1 MVDPAADDAY
11 LLRIRRAGWW
21 RRFFAALVDGIL
33 LAIVQAIL
41 RVFIGDTGG
50 IGLGLLIDIAYFTY
64 FHGSTGQTPGN
75 AALSIKVVDL
85 RDGTGRPIG
94 YGRAFIRWLGS
105 ILSAIVL
112 FLGYFWM
119 LWDPEKQTW
128 HDKMAGSVVV
138 DLNDR
143 VR

>member
-1 MVDPAADDAY
+1 MVDQTAEDAY

-33 LAIVQAIL
+33 LSIVQAIL
-41 RVFIGDTGG
+41 RVLIGKTSG
-50 IGLGLLIDIAYFTY
+50 IGLGLLIDSAYFTY

-94 YGRAFIRWLGS
+94 YARAFVRWLGS
-105 ILSAIVL
+105 ILSAIPL

-119 LWDPEKQTW
+119 LWDSEKQTW
-128 HDKMAGSVVV
+128 HDKMAGSAVV
-138 DLNDR
+138 DLTDR

>member
-1 MVDPAADDAY
+1 VLDAAGEGAY

-21 RRFFAALVDGIL
+21 RRFFSALIDGIV

-41 RVFIGDTGG
+41 RVLVGDTGG
-50 IGLGLLIDIAYFTY
+50 ISLGLLVDIAYFTY
-64 FHGSTGQTPGN
+64 FHGSTGQTPGDM
-75 AALSIKVVDL
+75 ALSIKVVDL
-85 RDGTGRPIG
+85 RDGTGQPIG

-105 ILSAIVL
+105 ILSAIPL

-128 HDKMAGSVVV
+128 HDKIAGSAVV
-138 DLNDR
+138 DLNDHAG
-143 VR
+143 

>member
-1 MVDPAADDAY
+1 VVDQVAETAH
-11 LLRIRRAGWW
+11 LLRIQRAGWW
-21 RRFFAALVDGIL
+21 RRLFAALVDGIL
-33 LAIVQAIL
+33 LSVVSGIL
-41 RVFIGDTGG
+41 RVLIGVTAG

-64 FHGSTGQTPGN
+64 FHGSTGQTPGD

-94 YGRAFIRWLGS
+94 YARAFVRWLGS
-105 ILSAIVL
+105 ILSAIPL

-138 DLNDR
+138 DLSDR

>member
-1 MVDPAADDAY
+1 VDRPAEDAY

-21 RRFFAALVDGIL
+21 RRFFSALIDGIL
-33 LAIVQAIL
+33 LAVVQTIL
-41 RVFIGDTGG
+41 RTLIGEVSG
-50 IGLGLLIDIAYFTY
+50 IGLGLLVDMAYFTY
-64 FHGSTGQTPGN
+64 FHGSTGQTPGDM
-75 AALSIKVVDL
+75 ALSIKVVDL

-105 ILSAIVL
+105 ILSAIPL

-119 LWDPEKQTW
+119 LWDREKQTW
-128 HDKMAGSVVV
+128 HDKIAGSVVV

>member
-1 MVDPAADDAY
+1 VDRPAEDAY

-21 RRFFAALVDGIL
+21 RRFFSALIDGIL
-33 LAIVQAIL
+33 LAVVQTIL
-41 RVFIGDTGG
+41 RTLIGEVSG
-50 IGLGLLIDIAYFTY
+50 IGLGLLVDMAYFTY
-64 FHGSTGQTPGN
+64 FHGSTGQTPGDI
-75 AALSIKVVDL
+75 ALSIKVVDL

-105 ILSAIVL
+105 ILSAIPL

-119 LWDPEKQTW
+119 LWDREKQTW
-128 HDKMAGSVVV
+128 HDKIAGSVVV

>member
-1 MVDPAADDAY
+1 VVDQAADDAY

-21 RRFFAALVDGIL
+21 RRFFAAVVDGIL
-33 LAIVQAIL
+33 LAIVHAIL
-41 RVFIGDTGG
+41 RVFIGEAGV
-50 IGLGLLIDIAYFTY
+50 GLGLLIDIAYFTY

-75 AALSIKVVDL
+75 SALSIKVVDL

-105 ILSAIVL
+105 ILSAIPL

>member
-1 MVDPAADDAY
+1 VVDQAAEAAY

-21 RRFFAALVDGIL
+21 RRFFAALVDGVL
-33 LAIVQAIL
+33 LAVLNAIL
-41 RVFIGDTGG
+41 RVLIGDTAGL
-50 IGLGLLIDIAYFTY
+50 GLGLLIDIAYFTY
-64 FHGSTGQTPGN
+64 FHGSTGQTPGDI
-75 AALSIKVVDL
+75 ALGIKIVDL

-94 YGRAFIRWLGS
+94 YPRAFVRWLGS
-105 ILSAIVL
+105 IVSAIPL

-128 HDKMAGSVVV
+128 HDKMAGSAVV

>member
-1 MVDPAADDAY
+1 MDRAADDAY
-11 LLRIRRAGWW
+11 LLQIRRAGWW
-21 RRFFAALVDGIL
+21 RRFFAAVVDGIL
-33 LAIVQAIL
+33 LAIVHAIL
-41 RVFIGDTGG
+41 RVFIGETG

-75 AALSIKVVDL
+75 SALSIKVVDL

-105 ILSAIVL
+105 ILSAIAL

-138 DLNDR
+138 DLTDR

>member
-1 MVDPAADDAY
+1 MDRAAADA
-11 LLRIRRAGWW
+11 LLLQIRRAGWW
-21 RRFFAALVDGIL
+21 RRFLAALIDGIL
-33 LAIVQAIL
+33 LSVIQAIL
-41 RVFIGDTGG
+41 RTVIGDAAG

-64 FHGSTGQTPGN
+64 FHGSTGQTPGD

-105 ILSAIVL
+105 ILSAIPL

-119 LWDPEKQTW
+119 LWDREKQTW